1 MLTVH
6 HAPMT
11 RSTRVVWLLEELG
24 LAYDLRRVEFK
35 PPKDG
40 FFSQQTPLGK
50 LPVIED
56 DGVPICESGAILEY
70 VLERYGEGRLAPPV
84 GTALRGVYLQWIH
97 HAEGTLYPPLGTMV
111 FHTFYRQDASELPS
125 VMDDARGRAGS
136 ALDFLA
142 EQMKGPFV
150 LGEHFSAADIMLGF
164 TLVVAQVTSMLPG
177 RWPELVAYLERLQER
192 PAYQR
197 MMTA

>member
-24 LAYDLRRVEFK
+24 LPYDLRRVEFQ
-35 PPKDG
+35 PPKEG
-40 FFSQQTPLGK
+40 FFSQKTPLGK

-56 DGVPICESGAILEY
+56 DGVAICESGAILEY
-70 VLERYGEGRLAPPV
+70 LLERYGEGRLAPPV
-84 GTALRGVYLQWIH
+84 GTAERGVYLQWIH
-97 HAEGTLYPPLGTMV
+97 YAEGTLYPPLGTMV
-111 FHTFYRQDASELPS
+111 FHTFYRQDAADLPS
-125 VMDDARGRAGS
+125 VMEDARGRAGS

-142 EQMKGPFV
+142 DQMKRPFV
-150 LGEHFSAADIMLGF
+150 LGEDFSAADIMLGF

-177 RWPELVAYLERLQER
+177 RWPSLAAYLERLQAR
-192 PAYQR
+192 PAYER
-197 MMTA
+197 MMAA